1 MATATR
7 REGSLRWRLALAGSY
22 ACGAAPLICTI
33 DGGVLVYVA
42 TYIGLS
48 YVRSFA
54 TTLAIGGVV
63 SAIVMLSIG
72 DDVARGLG
80 LVGAL
85 TVIRF
90 RTTLKDTRDL
100 MFAFAVLSIGVA
112 CGVLAFTIAIL
123 GTTVFCGAMAY
134 LSFFGVWVSTSI
146 QRGLATANSDGP
158 WNQQPAVNQV
168 LAKFA
173 PSFVLIN
180 MRDLGGG
187 TQEHAYHL
195 KIRDAAEK
203 GQILKSVSAIT
214 GVSGATLLMQ
224 DTSIEP

>member
-1 MATATR
+1 METR
-7 REGSLRWRLALAGSY
+7 IGWDLTLAALLLSFALSM
-22 ACGAAPLICTI
+22 
-33 DGGVLVYVA
+33 VVSWVYVT

-63 SAIVMLSIG
+63 SAIVMLAIG

-123 GTTVFCGAMAY
+123 GTAVFCGAMVY
-134 LSFFGVWVSTSI
+134 LSFSEFGSRLLYNAVLRLQVPTGPEE
-146 QRGLATANSDGP
+146 QR
-158 WNQQPAVNQV
+158 AVNQV

>member
-1 MATATR
+1 METR
-7 REGSLRWRLALAGSY
+7 IGWDLALAALLLSY
-22 ACGAAPLICTI
+22 ALSMTI
-33 DGGVLVYVA
+33 SWVYVA
-42 TYIGLS
+42 TYSGLS

-54 TTLAIGGVV
+54 TTLAVAGVV
-63 SAIVMLSIG
+63 AAIVMLAIG

-90 RTTLKDTRDL
+90 RTSLKDTRDL
-100 MFAFAVLSIGVA
+100 MFAFAALSIGVA
-112 CGVLAFTIAIL
+112 CGVLAFSIAIL
-123 GTTVFCGAMAY
+123 GTAVFCCSMAY
-134 LSFFGVWVSTSI
+134 LSFSEFGSRKLYNAVLRLQVPAGAEE
-146 QRGLATANSDGP
+146 QRAISQA
-158 WNQQPAVNQV
+158 

-187 TQEHAYHL
+187 TQEHEYHL
-195 KIRDAAEK
+195 KLRTAAEK
-203 GQILKSVSAIT
+203 GQILKSVSAIS

>member
-1 MATATR
+1 METR
-7 REGSLRWRLALAGSY
+7 IGWDLALAALLLSY
-22 ACGAAPLICTI
+22 ALSMTI
-33 DGGVLVYVA
+33 SWVYVA
-42 TYIGLS
+42 TYSGLS

-54 TTLAIGGVV
+54 TTLAVAGVV
-63 SAIVMLSIG
+63 AAIVMLAIG

-90 RTTLKDTRDL
+90 RTSLKDTRDL
-100 MFAFAVLSIGVA
+100 MFAFAALSIGVA
-112 CGVLAFTIAIL
+112 CGVLAFSIAIL
-123 GTTVFCGAMAY
+123 GTAVFCCSMAY
-134 LSFFGVWVSTSI
+134 LSFSEFGSRKLYNAVLRLQVPAGAEE
-146 QRGLATANSDGP
+146 QRAISQA
-158 WNQQPAVNQV
+158 

-195 KIRDAAEK
+195 KLRTAAEK
-203 GQILKSVSAIT
+203 GQILKSVSAIS